1 VVGIFPYAIGAT
13 VFSTIALLVYS
24 TDFDLRVFADKYSQG
39 FRKDIDRA
47 DMSVAPA
54 DFMLGAFGTGA
65 VLWLIVV
72 LRLHASMLISAL
84 ALPVCEALALLA
96 ALMYLRFRGSMRLK
110 KFGDQLE
117 MVLRTIAGAVRVG
130 VGLRQ
135 AFVIVIEELPNP
147 AKKEFRR
154 VVGRTNIGIPLVEA
168 LEETAKSIPGNEM
181 KMFVK
186 VVKVQQQTGGDLA
199 SVLETLAATIRDR
212 RRVIRKMNSLTAQG
226 RFGAF
231 IIGALPVGIGL
242 FVIGTQPDM
251 AQALLHTVP
260 GYGMLGLAGVLEL
273 GAIFALAKILQLDV

>member
-1 VVGIFPYAIGAT
+1 MVGVFPYAIG
-13 VFSTIALLVYS
+13 VSVCSMIALVVYS
-24 TDFDLRVFADKYSQG
+24 TEFDLRVFASKYADV

-47 DMSVAPA
+47 DMSIAAA
-54 DFMLGAFGTGA
+54 DFMLGALGAGA
-65 VLWLIVV
+65 VLWLVVV
-72 LRLHASMLISAL
+72 LRLHQTVLISL
-84 ALPVCEALALLA
+84 LTLPVCEAVALLGGV
-96 ALMYLRFRGSMRLK
+96 MYLRFRGKMRLK

-147 AKKEFRR
+147 SKKEFRR
-154 VVGRTNIGIPLVEA
+154 VVGRTNIGIPLVDA
-168 LEETAKSIPGNEM
+168 LDETAKTIPGNEM

-199 SVLETLAATIRDR
+199 SVLETLASTIRDR

-231 IIGALPVGIGL
+231 IIGGLPVGIGA
-242 FVIGTQPDM
+242 FVIGTQPEM
-251 AQALLHTVP
+251 GQAMLHTVP
-260 GYGMLGLAGVLEL
+260 GWCMLGLAGFLEL
-273 GAIFALAKILQLDV
+273 AAIIALAKILQLDV

>member
-1 VVGIFPYAIGAT
+1 MVGIFPYAIGAS
-13 VFSTIALLVYS
+13 VFSMIALLVYS
-24 TDFDLRVFADKYSQG
+24 TDFDLRTFAGKYSEG

-47 DMSVAPA
+47 DMTVSAA
-54 DFMLGAFGTGA
+54 DYLLGALAAGA
-65 VLWLIVV
+65 VLWLLVV
-72 LRLHASMLISAL
+72 FGLHQKLVIALL
-84 ALPVCEALALLA
+84 ALPVCEAA
-96 ALMYLRFRGSMRLK
+96 AILIGLMYLRFRGGMRLK

-117 MVLRTIAGAVRVG
+117 MVLRTISGAVRVG

-147 AKKEFRR
+147 ARKEFRR
-154 VVGRTNIGIPLVEA
+154 VVGRTNIGISLVDA
-168 LEETAKSIPGNEM
+168 LDETAKSIPGNEM

-186 VVKVQQQTGGDLA
+186 VVRVQQQTGGDLA

-212 RRVIRKMNSLTAQG
+212 RRVMRKMSSLTAQG

-251 AQALLHTVP
+251 AAALLHTMP
-260 GYGMLGLAGVLEL
+260 GYGILGLAGGLEIM
-273 GAIFALAKILQLDV
+273 AIISLAKILQLDV